1 MTSVSDDVALT
12 MDDMPLGEDGL
23 IDFRALAV
31 GLIETVAD
39 HAMELEADELLGE
52 GNRRNGYRERRLR
65 TVIGEIVLRVPKPR
79 EDTYFPE
86 RVMRPYSRVNR
97 AMVGVVYRA
106 YVNGMSTRRIEKVAD
121 ELESGRLSPS
131 TVSRMRASLD
141 GEVDALRQAEFDAG
155 SPVQYLWL
163 DATYVKC
170 RDDDSRVCSQA
181 TVTAIGAFMDG
192 TRRFVGFDLVDTESY
207 DSWKRFL
214 LSLRRRGVAGVR
226 LVTSDAHAGLRRAIM
241 EVFDGASW
249 QRCFVHMQRDLT
261 ARIRHRNEP
270 GARHARPVRRPT
282 PAGRGHDACR
292 LRRGRRPHRRHRPA
306 RRRTARGRERG
317 RAGPSGVPPGTLGQA
332 AHQQRAGTRQRRDQ
346 ATHPRRAVFPSR
358 ESLIRLVGAVLVDMN
373 ETWATRRFMSG
384 DDMATALNPR
394 TPRRAEI
401 TDEMQRRADQ
411 IIMTALES
419 AA

>member
-1 MTSVSDDVALT
+1 MTSVTDDVALT

-31 GLIETVAD
+31 GLIETVVN

-65 TVIGEIVLRVPKPR
+65 TVIGEIVLRVPKLR

-86 RVMRPYSRVNR
+86 RVMRPYSRVDR
-97 AMVGVVYRA
+97 AMVGVVSRA
-106 YVNGMSTRRIEKVAD
+106 YVNGMSTRRIEKVAG
-121 ELESGRLSPS
+121 ELEFGRLSPS
-131 TVSRMRASLD
+131 TVSRMLSSLD
-141 GEVDALRQAEFDAG
+141 GEVDALRQAEFDM
-155 SPVQYLWL
+155 PVPYLWL

-170 RDDDSRVCSQA
+170 RDDDSRVCSKA

-214 LSLRRRGVAGVR
+214 LSLRRRGVSGVR
-226 LVTSDAHAGLRRAIM
+226 LVTSDAHAGLRRAVM

-249 QRCFVHMQRDLT
+249 QRCFVHLQRDLA
-261 ARIRHRNEP
+261 ARIRHKP
-270 GARHARPVRRPT
+270 
-282 PAGRGHDACR
+282 D
-292 LRRGRRPHRRHRPA
+292 
-306 RRRTARGRERG
+306 RG
-317 RAGPSGVPPGTLGQA
+317 RAMRALSAVLRQGDEAMTRA
-332 AHQQRAGTRQRRDQ
+332 AYDAAVDRIGALDRRAGELLEDAREDALAHLAFHREHWVRLRTNNVQERANAEIKRR
-346 ATHPRRAVFPSR
+346 TRAVQIFPSR

-373 ETWATRRFMSG
+373 ETWTRHRFMSA
-384 DDMATALNPR
+384 DDMATALEPR
-394 TPRRAEI
+394 AREHVEI
-401 TDEMQRRADQ
+401 SDELRQRADQ